1 MPDATPGSAME
12 RTDATLDYSFLKYLQ
27 VSVDGEA
34 ALHGFY
40 LPLLAGYDR
49 VLDLG
54 CGLGGFVKLL
64 CDHGQQAY
72 GVDSDPL
79 CIAEARRAGI
89 SVVEADVLA
98 HLREVP
104 AGSLDAI
111 FSAHLIEHMP
121 YDAVLAT
128 VEAAYRAL
136 RPGGRLLLVTP
147 NPRALVAHLELYF
160 MHFGHV
166 AMYHPTLIEFFM
178 HHVGFRQTAAGE
190 NPATA
195 AAAVTPH
202 APVAQLHRL
211 AAGTPATSPALP
223 FDAVLPRPV
232 NPVRRLLWQ
241 GKMALAQ
248 WLVRPYYDQVSRDLA
263 AMQAAAAQ
271 THQQFAAAIDAVDRP
286 FECYVVGDKGQAN

>member
-1 MPDATPGSAME
+1 MPDASPGSATR

-34 ALHGFY
+34 ALHSFY
-40 LPLLAGYDR
+40 LPLLADYGR

-64 CDHGQQAY
+64 CDQGQQAY
-72 GVDSDPL
+72 GVDSDPR
-79 CIAEARRAGI
+79 CIAEAQRAGI
-89 SVVEADVLA
+89 SVVEADVLE

-104 AGSLDAI
+104 AGSLDAV

-128 VEAAYRAL
+128 VAAAFQAL

-147 NPRALVAHLELYF
+147 NPRALVAHLELYS

-178 HHVGFRQTAAGE
+178 RHVGFQRTGAGE

-195 AAAVTPH
+195 AVAVTPL
-202 APVAQLHRL
+202 APVAHLRAL
-211 AAGTPATSPALP
+211 AKDVPAAPAAVP
-223 FDAVLPRPV
+223 FDAVLPRPA
-232 NPVRRLLWQ
+232 NPVRRLLWH

-248 WLVRPYYDQVSRDLA
+248 WLVRPYYDQASRALTS
-263 AMQAAAAQ
+263 MQAAVAETHRQLAA
-271 THQQFAAAIDAVDRP
+271 TIDAVDRP
-286 FECYVVGDKGQAN
+286 FECYVVGDKLQAN